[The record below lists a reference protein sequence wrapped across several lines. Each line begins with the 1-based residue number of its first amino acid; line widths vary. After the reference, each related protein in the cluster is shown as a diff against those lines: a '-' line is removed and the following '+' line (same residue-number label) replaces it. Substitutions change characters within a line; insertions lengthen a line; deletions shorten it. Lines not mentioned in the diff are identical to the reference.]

1 MLATATVVLARVRQL
16 VDMVARLILV
26 SLICLIIAQI
36 AGRYIFNYSIA
47 WIEETARLLQ
57 IYLAFVGGALAYR
70 RGLHIKVTSFVFANN
85 TVNRL
90 YPLIAASAATMVLV
104 VLCVGAIPLMRVGV
118 FQTSPATQL
127 PLYWNYLAIY
137 VGSVFIFIEIVADL
151 IEGDDKRTTGE
162 LIDEVPL

>member
-1 MLATATVVLARVRQL
+1 MYAAAKGALARFRVV
-16 VDMVARLILV
+16 VDVIARLILV
-26 SLICLIIAQI
+26 LLICLIIGQI

-70 RGLHIKVTSFVFANN
+70 RGLHIRVTSFVFASR
-85 TVNRL
+85 TVNRI
-90 YPLIAASAATMVLV
+90 YPLIAASVATLVLA

-137 VGSVFIFIEIVADL
+137 VGSLLIFVEIVADL
-151 IEGDDKRTTGE
+151 LEGDSRHTTEE